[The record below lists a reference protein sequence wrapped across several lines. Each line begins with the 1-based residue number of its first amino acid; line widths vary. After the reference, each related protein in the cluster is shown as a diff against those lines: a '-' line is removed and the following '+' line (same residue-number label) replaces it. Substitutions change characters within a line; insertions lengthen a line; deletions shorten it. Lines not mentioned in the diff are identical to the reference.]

1 MLVQALIVLPQSHHV
16 SYAKY
21 PNSRALTLLAVMVDD
36 QPNFSADL
44 TNVELALTMDD
55 RQFLALE
62 HYKVALQKA
71 H

>member
-1 MLVQALIVLPQSHHV
+1 
-16 SYAKY
+16 
-21 PNSRALTLLAVMVDD
+21 MVDE
-36 QPNFSADL
+36 QPNFYADL

-55 RQFLALE
+55 RQFLALG